1 MRKILSL
8 TVAFALILSLSIWF
22 TGCSGEKYDTMEAF
36 LAGEKMQSEIASAK
50 STLDGSGLSLEVTS
64 QENKLIYTYTYEQVL
79 EMDSARD
86 ILKNGLEAEKET
98 FQNIAEELRK
108 TVNVENPVVIV
119 RYLNPDGTEI
129 YSQEFTT
136 E

>member
-8 TVAFALILSLSIWF
+8 TVAFALILSLPIWF

-79 EMDSARD
+79 EIDTARD

-129 YSQEFTT
+129 YSQEFTAK
-136 E
+136 